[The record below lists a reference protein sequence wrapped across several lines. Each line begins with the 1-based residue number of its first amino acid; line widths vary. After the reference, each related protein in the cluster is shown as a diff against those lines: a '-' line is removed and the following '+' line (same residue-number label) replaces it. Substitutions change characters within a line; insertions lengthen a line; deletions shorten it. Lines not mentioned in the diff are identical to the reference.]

1 MAKETRPR
9 AGMTTEGHTVVQG
22 PNNDVFTGNI
32 DEVVVDGK
40 LFRKEAYEENGCAK
54 FRLVEV
60 K

>member
-1 MAKETRPR
+1 MTEKRPR
-9 AGMTTEGHTVVQG
+9 AGMTTEGHTV
-22 PNNDVFTGNI
+22 PPSTTNETFTGNI

-40 LFRKEAYEENGCAK
+40 LFRKEAFQENGSTQ

>member
-1 MAKETRPR
+1 MAEKRPR
-9 AGMTTEGHTVVQG
+9 AGMTTNGSEMVPGVK
-22 PNNDVFTGNI
+22 NDTYTGNI

-40 LFRKEAYEENGCAK
+40 LFRKEAYTEDGCAK